1 MRITPSSTPSPI
13 VRSRRLGRIRPTRL
27 SLGGFAVALLT
38 CGFVTNAS
46 AAPHGAPTGADF
58 AKLQDELARVQQ
70 ELRDQRQ
77 LILQLMQ
84 MHDALLKYVQL
95 GGAAPAGARPPAP
108 SPAPAAPELVGP
120 PPVAPAKD
128 APPAEPATAPGGR
141 ASITGKIRGSAAALG
156 EAYIYLDG
164 PKSIAA
170 RAPTL
175 EVKQVGRQFV
185 PNVAVVQVGGRVLFP
200 NEDKVFHNVFSRTP
214 GDEFDLGTLKA
225 GDKPEPVVLLKPGH
239 VEVFCN
245 IHSKMRAD
253 ILVVPNGHWT
263 RVRSDGSF
271 TLPAVPLGT
280 HNVVLWGPSIKPVTQ
295 RVEVTAA
302 GGTASLSADGITRG
316 PHPNKQGGAYESY
329 EN

>member
-1 MRITPSSTPSPI
+1 MGATPSSTPSSI
-13 VRSRRLGRIRPTRL
+13 ARLVIGTLSTTLAFASPAAAAGHGPPT
-27 SLGGFAVALLT
+27 A
-38 CGFVTNAS
+38 
-46 AAPHGAPTGADF
+46 ADF

-95 GGAAPAGARPPAP
+95 GGAAPVGGRQPVP
-108 SPAPAAPELVGP
+108 SPAAPPLPEPALPPAAASRE
-120 PPVAPAKD
+120 VAPEA
-128 APPAEPATAPGGR
+128 AAAPGGR
-141 ASITGKIRGSAAALG
+141 ASITGKVRSGAGPLG
-156 EAYIYLDG
+156 EAYVYLDG
-164 PKSIAA
+164 PKSIAS

-185 PNVAVVQVGGRVLFP
+185 PSVAVVQVGGRVAFP

-214 GDEFDLGTLKA
+214 GDAFDLGTLKA
-225 GDKPEPVVLLKPGH
+225 GDKSDPVVLMKPGH

-263 RVRSDGSF
+263 RVRADGSF
-271 TLPAVPLGT
+271 TLPGVPVGT
-280 HNVVLWGPSIKPVTQ
+280 HNVVLWGPSIKPVSQ
-295 RVEVTAA
+295 RVDVTAA
-302 GGTASLSADGITRG
+302 GGTASFSADAAAHG
-316 PHPNKQGGAYESY
+316 PHMNKQGGAYESY

>member
-1 MRITPSSTPSPI
+1 MGVTPSSTLSP
-13 VRSRRLGRIRPTRL
+13 RSRRLARLRFGRVGLAGAT
-27 SLGGFAVALLT
+27 VAT
-38 CGFVTNAS
+38 VAFTIMPV
-46 AAPHGAPTGADF
+46 AAAHGPPAPADY

-95 GGAAPAGARPPAP
+95 GGAAPQAGARAPAMP
-108 SPAPAAPELVGP
+108 EPAAPQ
-120 PPVAPAKD
+120 PVPLREAAPEPMAA
-128 APPAEPATAPGGR
+128 APNGR
-141 ASITGKIRGSAAALG
+141 ASITGKIRSAGSLG
-156 EAYIYLDG
+156 EAYVYLDG
-164 PKSIAA
+164 PKAIAT

-185 PNVAVVQVGGRVLFP
+185 PNVAVVQVGGRVAFP

-214 GDEFDLGTLKA
+214 GDAFDLGTLKA
-225 GDKPEPVVLLKPGH
+225 GDKSEPVVLMKPGH

-263 RVRSDGSF
+263 RVRADGSF
-271 TLPAVPLGT
+271 TLPAVPVGT

-302 GGTASLSADGITRG
+302 GGTASFSADAAAHG
-316 PHPNKQGGAYESY
+316 PHLNKQGGAYESY

>member
-1 MRITPSSTPSPI
+1 MGATPSPTL
-13 VRSRRLGRIRPTRL
+13 SSLPRPVIAAAIGALMATL
-27 SLGGFAVALLT
+27 AVAT
-38 CGFVTNAS
+38 PAA
-46 AAPHGAPTGADF
+46 AAPHGPPTGADF

-95 GGAAPAGARPPAP
+95 GGAAPAGTRPAAPAPAAVLPEPALPPAP
-108 SPAPAAPELVGP
+108 STREASPEPAA
-120 PPVAPAKD
+120 AA
-128 APPAEPATAPGGR
+128 AGR
-141 ASITGKIRGSAAALG
+141 AAITGKIRGSAGGLG
-156 EAYIYLDG
+156 EAYVYIDG

-170 RAPTL
+170 HAPTL

-185 PNVAVVQVGGRVLFP
+185 PNVAVVQVGGRVAFP

-214 GDEFDLGTLKA
+214 GDAFDLGTLKA
-225 GDKPEPVVLLKPGH
+225 GDKSDPVVLMKPGH

-263 RVRSDGSF
+263 RVRGDGSF
-271 TLPAVPLGT
+271 TLPAVPVGT
-280 HNVVLWGPSIKPVTQ
+280 HNVVLWGPAIKPVSQ

-302 GGTASLSADGITRG
+302 GGTASFSADPASHG
-316 PHPNKQGGAYESY
+316 PHMNKQGGAYESY

>member
-1 MRITPSSTPSPI
+1 MGATPTATPSSLLRAVMGTVLRTVIVSLALASPAAAH
-13 VRSRRLGRIRPTRL
+13 GPP
-27 SLGGFAVALLT
+27 
-38 CGFVTNAS
+38 S
-46 AAPHGAPTGADF
+46 AADL

-95 GGAAPAGARPPAP
+95 GGGPPAGGRPPAP
-108 SPAPAAPELVGP
+108 APATALPEP
-120 PPVAPAKD
+120 APPVATPREAST
-128 APPAEPATAPGGR
+128 EPAAAPGSR
-141 ASITGKIRGSAAALG
+141 ASITGKVRSSAGALG
-156 EAYIYLDG
+156 EAYVYLDG
-164 PKSIAA
+164 PRSIAA

-185 PNVAVVQVGGRVLFP
+185 PSVAVVQVGGRVAFP

-214 GDEFDLGTLKA
+214 GDAFDLGTLKA
-225 GDKPEPVVLLKPGH
+225 GDKSDPVVLMKPGH

-263 RVRSDGSF
+263 RVRADGSF
-271 TLPAVPLGT
+271 TLPAVPVGT
-280 HNVVLWGPSIKPVTQ
+280 HTVVLWGPSLKPVSQ
-295 RVEVTAA
+295 RVDVTTA
-302 GGTASLSADGITRG
+302 GGTASFAAEAAAQG
-316 PHPNKQGGAYESY
+316 PHMNKQGGAYESY

>member
-1 MRITPSSTPSPI
+1 MGVTPSSTLCLPA
-13 VRSRRLGRIRPTRL
+13 RSRRLTRL
-27 SLGGFAVALLT
+27 RFGRAGLAGAAIATLALT
-38 CGFVTNAS
+38 TTP
-46 AAPHGAPTGADF
+46 AAAHGPPTAAEF
-58 AKLQDELARVQQ
+58 AKVQDELAHVQQ

-95 GGAAPAGARPPAP
+95 GGGAPQAAGRPAAPAPVPLP
-108 SPAPAAPELVGP
+108 EPVAAPLREAMP
-120 PPVAPAKD
+120 
-128 APPAEPATAPGGR
+128 EPMAGAAGGR
-141 ASITGKIRGSAAALG
+141 ASITGKIRSAAALG
-156 EAYIYLDG
+156 EAYVYLDG

-170 RAPTL
+170 HAPTL

-185 PNVAVVQVGGRVLFP
+185 PNVAVVQVGGRVAFP

-214 GDEFDLGTLKA
+214 GDAFDLGTLKA
-225 GDKPEPVVLLKPGH
+225 GDKSEPVVLMKPGH

-263 RVRSDGSF
+263 RVRADGSF
-271 TLPAVPLGT
+271 TLPAVPVGA
-280 HNVVLWGPSIKPVTQ
+280 HNLVLWGPAIKPVTQ

-302 GGTASLSADGITRG
+302 GATASFSADAATHG
-316 PHPNKQGGAYESY
+316 PHMNKQGGAYESY

>member
-1 MRITPSSTPSPI
+1 
-13 VRSRRLGRIRPTRL
+13 V
-27 SLGGFAVALLT
+27 AVASGVLAAAFA
-38 CGFVTNAS
+38 GAFATNAG
-46 AAPHGAPTGADF
+46 AAPHGPPTAADY
-58 AKLQDELARVQQ
+58 AKLQDELAKVQQ

-95 GGAAPAGARPPAP
+95 GGAAPAGARPAAAPPTPALPTADLAGAPAGATKEAPPVESAPAP
-108 SPAPAAPELVGP
+108 GA
-120 PPVAPAKD
+120 
-128 APPAEPATAPGGR
+128 R
-141 ASITGKIRGSAAALG
+141 ASITGKVRGGAGALG
-156 EAYIYLDG
+156 EAYVYLDG
-164 PKSIAA
+164 PKSIAS

-185 PNVAVVQVGGRVLFP
+185 PNVAVVQVGGRVVFP

-214 GDEFDLGTLKA
+214 GDSFDLGTLKA
-225 GDKPEPVVLLKPGH
+225 GDTPNPVVLLKPGH

-271 TLPAVPLGT
+271 TLPAVPVGT

-302 GGTASLSADGITRG
+302 GGTASFSADAVTRG
-316 PHPNKQGGAYESY
+316 PHLNKQGGAYESY

>member
-1 MRITPSSTPSPI
+1 MGITPSSTPSPI
-13 VRSRRLGRIRPTRL
+13 VRSPRLGRIGPARIK
-27 SLGGFAVALLT
+27 LGAFAIVLLASA
-38 CGFVTNAS
+38 VVSNAT
-46 AAPHGAPTGADF
+46 AAPHGPPTGADF
-58 AKLQDELARVQQ
+58 TKLQDELARVQQ

-95 GGAAPAGARPPAP
+95 GGAAPAGGRPPAP
-108 SPAPAAPELVGP
+108 PPVAAPEPAPGP
-120 PPVAPAKD
+120 ATASALNAAPAEL
-128 APPAEPATAPGGR
+128 PTAPGGR

-156 EAYIYLDG
+156 DAYIYLDG
-164 PKSIAA
+164 PKSLAA
-170 RAPTL
+170 RAPAL

-185 PNVAVVQVGGRVLFP
+185 PSVAVVQVGGRVLFP

-214 GDEFDLGTLKA
+214 GDAFDLGTLKA

-263 RVRSDGSF
+263 RVRADGSF

-302 GGTASLSADGITRG
+302 GGTASFSADGVTRG